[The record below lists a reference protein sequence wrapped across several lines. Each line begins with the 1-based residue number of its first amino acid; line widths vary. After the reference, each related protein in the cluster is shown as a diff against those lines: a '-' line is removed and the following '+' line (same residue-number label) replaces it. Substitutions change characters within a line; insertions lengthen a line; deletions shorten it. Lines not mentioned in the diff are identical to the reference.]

1 MNLNC
6 EQTLNNLPH
15 LVVNGEARTVEPVSE
30 GISRRTLLE
39 HLRSC
44 PECQKEY
51 EALWHTAS
59 ILETTEA
66 PMPPRELV
74 GDIQQSVR
82 QLHRQQELA
91 FFAAPLAWC
100 LDRLKL
106 DLSPRLV
113 NAVVLLFC
121 LVASGFV
128 MKLAFFTEPQ
138 EPEFGLT
145 AMERTRL
152 QHVKVSP
159 SPWALIK
166 DTETKVVNPVTP
178 QQSVI
183 AVQHAHDYF
192 FSPTQDSSK
201 MWRTDTVDYEE
212 QTGEASVVSYSQNVA
227 SQKLTVFWNHIKT
240 EVVGLKARLCCSK
253 CLKFKILPLTQ
264 ARFYE
269 V

>member
-15 LVVNGEARTVEPVSE
+15 LVVQGDARTAEPISE

-59 ILETTEA
+59 VLETTEA
-66 PMPPRELV
+66 PIPPSELV

-82 QLHRQQELA
+82 QIHRQQELT
-91 FFAAPLAWC
+91 FFAGPLAWC

-106 DLSPRLV
+106 NLSPRLV
-113 NAVVLLFC
+113 NAVVLLFF

-166 DTETKVVNPVTP
+166 DTETKVENPVSP
-178 QQSVI
+178 RQPVI
-183 AVQHAHDYF
+183 AVQPAQDSF
-192 FSPTQDSSK
+192 FSPTQDSSG
-201 MWRTDTVDYEE
+201 MWRADTVDYEE
-212 QTGEASVVSYSQNVA
+212 QIGEASVVNYARDIA
-227 SQKLTVFWNHIKT
+227 SEKLTVFWNHIKT
-240 EVVGLKARLCCSK
+240 EL
-253 CLKFKILPLTQ
+253 
-264 ARFYE
+264 
-269 V
+269 

>member
-15 LVVNGEARTVEPVSE
+15 LVVNREARTAEPISE

-51 EALWHTAS
+51 EALWHTAGV
-59 ILETTEA
+59 LEATEA
-66 PMPPRELV
+66 PIPPPELV

-82 QLHRQQELA
+82 QLHRQQQVA
-91 FFAAPLAWC
+91 FFAGPLGWC

-106 DLSPRLV
+106 DFSPRFV
-113 NAVVLLFC
+113 NAVVLLFF
-121 LVASGFV
+121 LVASGFA
-128 MKLAFFTEPQ
+128 MKLAFFTNSQ

-152 QHVKVSP
+152 QQVKISP

-166 DTETKVVNPVTP
+166 DTETKVENPGAP

-183 AVQHAHDYF
+183 TVQHAQDYF
-192 FSPTQDSSK
+192 FSPTQDASGI
-201 MWRTDTVDYEE
+201 WPTDTVDYEE
-212 QTGEASVVSYSQNVA
+212 QTGEAGVVSYSQNVA

-240 EVVGLKARLCCSK
+240 EL
-253 CLKFKILPLTQ
+253 
-264 ARFYE
+264 
-269 V
+269 